1 MRLPST
7 LRFTAP
13 SPRAPAPVCSGDAAL
28 RHIYAVSDLHAE
40 YDENTDWCAQLSD
53 SRYRSD
59 VLIVAGDVAERL
71 DLFEATMARLV
82 RKFGLVFYVPGNH
95 ELWLRRDGSEGS
107 TSLEKLERLEQ
118 VCARLG
124 VVTSPQRVQL
134 RSGTIRVCP
143 LLSMHHQ
150 SFDTEPG
157 IDLLRLPGVSRA
169 MADYRAMRFP
179 TPLSLG
185 SEALAEHFDRLNDA
199 AAERSD
205 EQSAMHAA
213 LSPWS
218 PASEAA
224 AGPSASAST
233 SGSAE
238 PLLSFSHF
246 LPRIELCPEKRFLV
260 YPDLMKAVG
269 SRPLGRRVAT
279 LQPHMHCFGHS
290 HFGWDLDVE
299 GTRYV
304 QAALATPGERR
315 RRMPSLAIGDIEREP
330 LQLYDGEEGEWCAP
344 HSAAWSDHYR
354 QHARSPDD
362 VKPAPWVLAYYRARA
377 PQRVRMARSSEER
390 KPNP

>member
-7 LRFTAP
+7 LRIAT
-13 SPRAPAPVCSGDAAL
+13 PRATAPVCSGAAL

-40 YDENTDWCAQLSD
+40 YDENTDWCARLSD

-71 DLFEATMARLV
+71 DLFEATMERLV
-82 RKFGLVFYVPGNH
+82 SKFGLVFYVPGNH

-185 SEALAEHFDRLNDA
+185 SEALAEHFDGLNDA
-199 AAERSD
+199 AYERSD
-205 EQSAMHAA
+205 EQAALHAA

-218 PASEAA
+218 PLGES
-224 AGPSASAST
+224 GP
-233 SGSAE
+233 AE
-238 PLLSFSHF
+238 PLLTFSHF

-269 SRPLGRRVAT
+269 SRPLGERVAA
-279 LQPHMHCFGHS
+279 LRPHVHCFGHS
-290 HFGWDLDVE
+290 HFGWDLTVE

-330 LQLYDGEEGEWCAP
+330 LQLYDGEKGEWCAP

-354 QHARSPDD
+354 RHARSPDD
-362 VKPAPWVLAYYRARA
+362 VRPAPWVLAYYRARA
-377 PQRVRMARSSEER
+377 PGRVRTVQSSEER
-390 KPNP
+390 KA